1 MSHNGSLL
9 IPESGQAYITGLSI
23 PGDSYFSRQSRL
35 SSASMGPRLG
45 QGSHSISLEQ
55 ESTEPFL
62 RT

>member
-9 IPESGQAYITGLSI
+9 IPESGRAYITGLSI
-23 PGDSYFSRQSRL
+23 PGDSHSSQQSRL

-45 QGSHSISLEQ
+45 QGSHSISVEQ